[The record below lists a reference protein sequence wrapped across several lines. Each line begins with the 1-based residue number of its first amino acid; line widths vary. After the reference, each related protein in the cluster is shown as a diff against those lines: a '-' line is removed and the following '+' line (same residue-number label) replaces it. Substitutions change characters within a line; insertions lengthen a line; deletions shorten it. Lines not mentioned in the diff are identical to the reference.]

1 MLYFLDISILQTYL
15 LVVSCIVSSLLNL
28 NVNGGGMMGR
38 GSEGRGQGGE
48 EGAKEGREGAWRGG
62 RGQGKVG
69 LRRKYVR
76 Y

>member
-28 NVNGGGMMGR
+28 NVNGGGMMGGDR
-38 GSEGRGQGGE
+38 
-48 EGAKEGREGAWRGG
+48 KEGREGAWRGG

>member
-38 GSEGRGQGGE
+38 GSEGGE